1 MTTPTC
7 ELSIVLPCLN
17 EAATVATCVDKARA
31 FLDRAGIDG
40 EVVVADNGSSDG
52 SAELAAARG
61 ARVVQVA
68 EKGYGRA
75 LAEGIAAARGGFV
88 IMADADDSYDLSH
101 LDDIVEGLRQGWD
114 LVMGN
119 RFRGGI
125 APGAMPFLHRYLG
138 NPVLS
143 GLGRLFFSS
152 PCRDFHCGLRGF
164 RRDAV
169 LRLDLRTTGM
179 EYASEM
185 VVKATL
191 AGLRITE
198 VPTTLVPDGRGT
210 PSKLRTWRDGWR
222 HLRFLLLFSPRWLF
236 LYPGLV
242 LMTTGVVLGVWLLPG
257 PRQVGGLTLDVH
269 TLLYATAAV
278 LIGFKA
284 VSFAV
289 LTKAF
294 ATAEGLLPPASR
306 WTRWEPHLT
315 LETGLAAGAGLV
327 VAGVAGSILAVRVW
341 GAASFGELEP
351 TVMLRIVIP
360 AATASVLGFELM
372 LASFFLS
379 VLRLRRK

>member
-1 MTTPTC
+1 MSTARC

-17 EAATVATCVDKARA
+17 EAATVATCVGKARQ
-31 FLDRAGIDG
+31 FLDRSGIDG

-52 SAELAAARG
+52 SAELAAAAG
-61 ARVVQVA
+61 ARVVHVA
-68 EKGYGRA
+68 ERGYGSA
-75 LAEGIAAARGGFV
+75 LTAGIAAAHGTFV
-88 IMADADDSYDLSH
+88 IMADADDSYDLAN
-101 LDDIVEGLRQGWD
+101 LDEFVERLRQGWE

-125 APGAMPFLHRYLG
+125 ARGAMPFLHRYLG
-138 NPVLS
+138 NPLLS

-164 RRDAV
+164 RREAILGLG
-169 LRLDLRTTGM
+169 LRATGM
-179 EYASEM
+179 EFASEM

-242 LMTTGVVLGVWLLPG
+242 LMAVGAAVTAWLLPG
-257 PRQVGGLTLDVH
+257 PRQLASLTLDVH
-269 TLLYATAAV
+269 TLLYAAAAI
-278 LIGFKA
+278 LIGFKG
-284 VSFAV
+284 VSFAI
-289 LTKAF
+289 LSRAF
-294 ATAEGLLPPASR
+294 ATAEGLLPPAAR
-306 WTRWEPHLT
+306 WRELERRLT
-315 LETGLAAGAGLV
+315 LEGGLVVGAFLV
-327 VAGVAGSILAVRVW
+327 VAGVGGSLLAVRVW
-341 GAASFGELEP
+341 GATSFGGLEP
-351 TVMLRIVIP
+351 TVMLRIVVP
-360 AATASVLGFELM
+360 AVTATVLGCEFI

-379 VLRLRRK
+379 VLRLKRS